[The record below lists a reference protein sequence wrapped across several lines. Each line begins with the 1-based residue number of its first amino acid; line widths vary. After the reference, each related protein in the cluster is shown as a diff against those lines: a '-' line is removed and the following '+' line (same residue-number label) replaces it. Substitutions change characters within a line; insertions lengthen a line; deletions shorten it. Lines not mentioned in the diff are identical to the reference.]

1 MYWRGNPKYSHNSF
15 RSDIETNSEHRRH
28 ALRFLSPRTRLYV
41 KRLLRTRLVRVAI
54 LLFAVVNF
62 LEVFRIHSR
71 IAEEHKHHVAPAHH
85 KGERIYIAAMHFND
99 GALLRSHWLY
109 ALTNLT
115 ETLGPE
121 NVFVS
126 IYESG
131 SWDDTK
137 MLLEWFDGE
146 LERRHVPHRIEMSD
160 MTHEQEMKAQDRD
173 VGWVDTP
180 KGGRA
185 LRRIPFLSKMRNKT
199 IKDLVDLDKQGT
211 HFDKVLF
218 LNDVVFTVCLFHYGV
233 SWGFM
238 AVLME
243 YTGRRYINTT

>member
-1 MYWRGNPKYSHNSF
+1 MYWRGNSKYSRHSYEP
-15 RSDIETNSEHRRH
+15 DIETNTEQRRS
-28 ALRFLSPRTRLYV
+28 RFRLLSPGTKLYI
-41 KRLLRTRLVRVAI
+41 KRLLRTRVARVA
-54 LLFAVVNF
+54 LFLFAVVNF

-99 GALLRSHWLY
+99 GALLRSHWLN
-109 ALTNLT
+109 AMLNLT
-115 ETLGPE
+115 EALGPE
-121 NVFVS
+121 NIFIS

-146 LERRHVPHRIEMSD
+146 LERRQVPHRIEMSD
-160 MTHEQEMKAQDRD
+160 TTHQEEIKSEVRG

-180 KGGRA
+180 KGERA

-199 IKDLVDLDKQGT
+199 IKDLVDLNSQGT

-218 LNDVVFTVCLFHYGV
+218 VNDVVFTVCSCFKIDNSCVPAL
-233 SWGFM
+233 
-238 AVLME
+238 
-243 YTGRRYINTT
+243 N